1 LKSKIEITNR
11 FRISED
17 KSDANVGNNAVLQV
31 LDNAIAAYAKRDHMN
46 RGEFT
51 MNELMTKNAIIIVDT
66 QSFDDDIMKVF
77 FESMLKK
84 AVMRLRN
91 ATNTAMSVFIDEANR
106 VLFPEID
113 LHNDVLREASI
124 ELILAIQNEE
134 QMMTKF
140 GKIEWEAIKKN
151 IKHQYF
157 IDKNHL
163 ITYNREEGLFSAPLL
178 FENKV
183 LNDVD
188 CDYFSIAKNRERLL
202 KGFLGDVEELPVRFS
217 VVYDLDLFDRESAII
232 VQDKCGEQYLYNYF
246 GATIVQEIFETFPK
260 RIIEKEEK
268 EDVLEMS
275 FDEDVLD
282 AFFDME
288 WSDDEDMG
296 KTDSDTLFKKGSDF

>member
-1 LKSKIEITNR
+1 
-11 FRISED
+11 
-17 KSDANVGNNAVLQV
+17 
-31 LDNAIAAYAKRDHMN
+31 
-46 RGEFT
+46 
-51 MNELMTKNAIIIVDT
+51 
-66 QSFDDDIMKVF
+66 
-77 FESMLKK
+77 
-84 AVMRLRN
+84 
-91 ATNTAMSVFIDEANR
+91 
-106 VLFPEID
+106 
-113 LHNDVLREASI
+113 
-124 ELILAIQNEE
+124 LAIQNEE

-282 AFFDME
+282 AFFDMG